1 LHFGGL
7 ITAIFI
13 TMPPQLVRNIRQH
26 SPDRCALSFGGQT
39 MNTPYELLGGD
50 EGVKRL
56 AYEFYKAMDD
66 LSDAET
72 IRKMHA
78 ESLEDVSEKLYQYLS
93 GWLGGPG
100 LYQQKF
106 GTVCLTKPHKPYAI
120 GEAERDQWLLCMD
133 TALERVGA
141 SDEVKSMLKEPIR
154 RLADFMRTQ

>member
-1 LHFGGL
+1 MHATDKRFAPGDFYYNAWHARMARTG
-7 ITAIFI
+7 FEVSGDH
-13 TMPPQLVRNIRQH
+13 TMP
-26 SPDRCALSFGGQT
+26 
-39 MNTPYELLGGD
+39 TPYELLGGD

-56 AYEFYKAMDD
+56 AYEFYKAMDE
-66 LSDAET
+66 LPQAET
-72 IRKMHA
+72 IRRMHA
-78 ESLEDVSEKLYQYLS
+78 ESLSDVSEKLYQYLS

-133 TALERVGA
+133 KALERVGA
-141 SDEVKSMLKEPIR
+141 SDEVKAMLKEPIG